1 LGIHPAPK
9 EGPGNAVDILG
20 DRVHLNLSTR
30 MRSLARLTLIPDLV
44 NAIRYA
50 RTLKQVGLWMAMPA
64 AELERFQR
72 ARLRETVAYAYAH
85 VELYRRKWQQAGVGP
100 GDIKTL
106 ADLQKLPVITR
117 GDLRHSGPEGILSR
131 EFEPHQC
138 WQVGTSG
145 STGSPVSLF
154 VDIQKALLDFAVNL
168 PQHMAGRRSV
178 TVASGIRDLLLRR
191 GIRHMAIVVDEPR
204 AYESLYGRVFWQM
217 RHTIVDSLL
226 SPQEHIAAINR
237 KRPTFLMTYPSVLR
251 NICLAVESNGSP
263 LHQPALILVVGE
275 VLDESLRSRVK
286 RVFGAELMD
295 VYGSTEVGFIAAACP
310 ARAGLH
316 LLAWKVLVELLDEE
330 GREVSPGQTGR
341 VVVTDLFN
349 RATPII
355 RYAGLGDYAARED
368 RPCPCGRSL
377 PLLARVDGRIVDSVV
392 LPCGRL
398 VHPYHLTLALED
410 IPHVSKFQIRQDR
423 HDHIR
428 VLLVKD
434 TVAEAVGTSFS
445 HDSRVGQI
453 IRERFGRIL
462 GDEVAVDLDTV
473 LDIPRRPG
481 SHKFATVLS
490 TISGD

>member
-1 LGIHPAPK
+1 MA
-9 EGPGNAVDILG
+9 DIL
-20 DRVHLNLSTR
+20 DHKERVNLSTHT
-30 MRSLARLTLIPDLV
+30 RSLARLTLLPDLV

-50 RTLKQVGLWMAMPA
+50 RTLKQVEQWMAMSPV
-64 AELERFQR
+64 ELERFQI
-72 ARLRETVAYAYAH
+72 ARLKETVAYAYAN
-85 VELYRRKWQQAGVGP
+85 VGLYRRKWQQADVGP

-106 ADLQKLPVITR
+106 TDLQKLPVITR
-117 GDLRHSGPEGILSR
+117 DDFRHSAPEDILSR
-131 EFEPHQC
+131 EFEPRQC

-154 VDIQKALLDFAVNL
+154 VDIRKALLDFAVSL
-168 PQHMAGRRSV
+168 PRYMAGQRSV
-178 TVASGIRDLLLRR
+178 TVASGLRDWLLRR

-226 SPQEHIAAINR
+226 PPQEHIAAINR
-237 KRPTFLMTYPSVLR
+237 KRPAFLMTYPSVLR
-251 NICLAVESNGSP
+251 NICIAVETGG
-263 LHQPALILVVGE
+263 LRVHQPKVIMVVGE

-286 RVFGAELMD
+286 RIFHAELMD

-316 LLAWKVLVELLDEE
+316 LLTWKVLVELLDEQ
-330 GREVSPGQTGR
+330 GLEVSPGQTGR
-341 VVVTDLFN
+341 VVVTDLFS

-355 RYAGLGDYAARED
+355 RYAGLGDYAARKVE
-368 RPCPCGRSL
+368 RCPCGRHL
-377 PLLARVDGRIVDSVV
+377 PLLARVEGRIVDSVV
-392 LPCGRL
+392 LPCGRF

-410 IPHVSKFQIRQDR
+410 IPHVSKFQIRQER

-434 TVAEAVGTSFS
+434 TTAKAADTSFS
-445 HDSRVGQI
+445 HDSELGQT

-462 GDEVAVDLDTV
+462 GDQIRVDIDTV
-473 LDIPRRPG
+473 SDIPRRPG

-490 TISGD
+490 MVSGD